1 MKNTNIKMMVITLG
15 LLALMG
21 CKPPAKE
28 GARAYTAT
36 TRNDVVNGNGQS
48 NGSVF
53 QSTCTS
59 GQSTVGTIYD
69 ASSNYSTTFEQNVK
83 GFLSATTAPS
93 DVGTISSAPNDPS
106 SGVRFQAAIKLDS
119 SGRVV
124 LASSKISI
132 KVYDS
137 FFLNQGFDPITVA
150 INAASAG
157 QFNLQTG
164 VGSVTF
170 KDNYGEVRFDGK
182 VTNGYL
188 VGNVSYTN
196 YTTVVENAAPSSGQ
210 LGQFAVL
217 TCAAIQ

>member
-1 MKNTNIKMMVITLG
+1 MKNTNIKMMIITLG
-15 LLALMG
+15 LLSLMG

-28 GARAYTAT
+28 GARAFTT
-36 TRNDVVNGNGQS
+36 TRNDIVNGNSGS

-53 QSTCTS
+53 QSQCPS

-69 ASSNYSTTFEQNVK
+69 GSSNYSATFEQNIK
-83 GFLSATTAPS
+83 GFLSATTSPS
-93 DVGTISSAPNDPS
+93 DVGTISSAANDPS
-106 SGVRFQAAIKLDS
+106 SGVRFQAVIKLDQ

-137 FFLNQGFDPITVA
+137 FFLNQGFDPIAVA

-170 KDNYGEVRFDGK
+170 KDNYGEVRLDGQIS
-182 VTNGYL
+182 NGYL
-188 VGNVSYTN
+188 VGNASYTN
-196 YTTVVENAAPSSGQ
+196 YTTVVENAAPSAGS
-210 LGQFAVL
+210 LGQFAIL